1 MHSALAMSL
10 NASSVMHIDLMFYS
24 TWSDERI
31 NLITAAGER
40 EDDVERQICDRKE
53 EFNAQLRPASIRLA
67 CLAMMLC
74 GIKHFFVVFE

>member
-31 NLITAAGER
+31 NLITEAGER
-40 EDDVERQICDRKE
+40 EDDVEAD
-53 EFNAQLRPASIRLA
+53 L
-67 CLAMMLC
+67 
-74 GIKHFFVVFE
+74 